1 MYAFNM
7 LLLRILDLLRSECCW
22 TAVVFVV
29 QFDAGVR
36 NHCFNTSAINLKIQ
50 HLLLLIG
57 DINNI

>member
-29 QFDAGVR
+29 QFDVGVR